1 MTYCQGEWDCHGPTG
16 MEGAAGGLYAQK
28 MRVYVCACVLFFFS
42 LLEIEKKWLVI
53 SSAGQKDVEMMKVAV
68 GENQ

>member
-28 MRVYVCACVLFFFS
+28 RRVRVYFCCFFI
-42 LLEIEKKWLVI
+42 EIEKKWLVI